1 MSAIYGQ
8 DIKLDDDMQAAVAAN
23 GELVLTDGT
32 DTGEQDIK
40 LALFTYLGTLFYD
53 IEHGSTVFDW
63 IKEESTA
70 TTRSAFCV
78 EVARCINTDP
88 RVVPMSS
95 KCHILSWDEAGIT
108 ASASWRFIDETHPFN
123 LIFEVG
129 ADSKISKV
137 VEDVNTGE

>member
-8 DIKLDDDMQAAVAAN
+8 DIRLDGDMQAAVAAN

-40 LALFTYLGTLFYD
+40 LVLFTYLGTLFYD
-53 IEHGSTVFDW
+53 VEHGSTVLDW
-63 IKEESTA
+63 IKEESTNA
-70 TTRSAFCV
+70 TRSAFCV

-88 RVVPMSS
+88 RVVPMSP

-108 ASASWRFIDETHPFN
+108 ARASWRFIDETHPFN
-123 LIFEVG
+123 IIFEVG
-129 ADSKISKV
+129 ENGLVKEVI
-137 VEDVNTGE
+137 EDVNPR